1 VIEEDGDDLV
11 VRFCSGGLRE
21 IAEHLFTWGG
31 TVRIEAP
38 DELRTVMRERLERS
52 LDALLKSC

>member
-1 VIEEDGDDLV
+1 VIEQDGDDLV

-31 TVRIEAP
+31 AVRIEAP
-38 DELRTVMRERLERS
+38 DELRAVMRERLS
-52 LDALLKSC
+52 AASQSVV